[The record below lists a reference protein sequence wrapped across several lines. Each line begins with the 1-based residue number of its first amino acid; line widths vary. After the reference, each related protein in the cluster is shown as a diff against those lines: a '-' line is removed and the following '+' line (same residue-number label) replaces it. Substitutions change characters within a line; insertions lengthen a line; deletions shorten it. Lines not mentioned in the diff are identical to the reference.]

1 MEKITNIPPINWKEL
16 IKHVES
22 GKANKDQIR
31 LLLSVIAK
39 SLNDKQELSVEFIE
53 YFSRVADRY
62 SKDDITLD
70 MALTKQTSRGRKGN
84 QPAELGGMPYS
95 ISHVYEEML
104 KGTSKDSAINFI
116 ASKEY
121 KSASKLRDDISFY
134 KKDFLNSLI
143 LQKKYLKTKFSP
155 KEIDVIKDL
164 LDPSFTTENV

>member
-1 MEKITNIPPINWKEL
+1 MNTNYEHFNWTDL
-16 IKHVES
+16 IQHIES

-31 LLLSVIAK
+31 FLLSVIAK
-39 SLNDKQELSVEFIE
+39 SLKDKQELSEEFIE
-53 YFSRVADRY
+53 YISRVADRY
-62 SKDDITLD
+62 SKQDITLD
-70 MALTKQTSRGRKGN
+70 QALTNKTSRGRKGN

-121 KSASKLRDDISFY
+121 KSASKLRDDINFY
-134 KKDFLNSLI
+134 KQDFLNGLI
-143 LQKKYLKTKFSP
+143 LQKKFLKTKFTS
-155 KEIDVIKDL
+155 KEIEVIKDL